1 MRKKIPYG
9 EQNFER
15 VIMQNYYYID
25 RTEYIEK
32 LESLNEKNIVF
43 LRPRKF
49 GKTLFLDTLA
59 KYYDVN
65 YADKFEALF
74 KDLYIGKN
82 PTSLKNSYY
91 ILYMN
96 FSGVQTEDR
105 DVLIRSFKSVLITSL
120 TTFNE
125 QYDKNI
131 IIKEEYTEPADIL
144 REFLAASKKRLD
156 KPIYLLIDE
165 YDHFANE
172 LLSFNLDL
180 FKDSVT
186 KHGFVRKFYEEIKK
200 GTQTIIERLFMTGV
214 SPIMLDSLTS
224 GFNITMNI
232 TLAPEFNEML
242 GFKEEEVKELL
253 EYYDIYSEKLL
264 KEMQENYNGY
274 RFNKEVKAK
283 VYNPDM
289 VFYFIIQYGRTKKP
303 PEKIIDDNIMSDY
316 KKVQNLFSLGELL
329 GVKIDK
335 DNKKELTEKEKQEAK
350 ESPKKIIGKLLNEIL
365 LTERTTLPELTT
377 MFNPGKRIE
386 IKDIKSLLFYL
397 GFMTFEKEG
406 LRTYLKIPNY
416 SMKKIF
422 SEYFTEYIEERL
434 TEYIDTDEIENAIIT
449 ILEDGKIEPF
459 AKEIENLL
467 SKMDNRIFMGL
478 DEKYIKAIMYS
489 YLVLTPYAMV
499 KMEYPV
505 ENWYIDIAMFKRYEE
520 VPYEAIIEVK
530 YIKQKEYTEEKLKRK
545 IKQAKEQIEKYKKSY
560 ELNTK
565 NETMKKFIVI
575 FVGKEAKYIE
585 EVN

>member
-49 GKTLFLDTLA
+49 GKTLFLDTLS
-59 KYYDVN
+59 KYYDIN
-65 YADKFEALF
+65 YAEKFEELF
-74 KDLYIGKN
+74 KNLYIGKN

-91 ILYMN
+91 ILKMN
-96 FSGVQTEDR
+96 FSGIQTENKEK
-105 DVLIRSFKSVLITSL
+105 LISSFKNNVISSL
-120 TTFNE
+120 DDFNTRYE
-125 QYDKNI
+125 
-131 IIKEEYTEPADIL
+131 IKLKIEKEYTEPADII
-144 REFLAASKKRLD
+144 RAFLTDAKEKLN

-200 GTQTIIERLFMTGV
+200 GTKTIIERLFMTGV

-274 RFNKEVKAK
+274 IFNINAKEK

-289 VFYFIIQYGRTKKP
+289 VFYFITEYFSEKRP
-303 PEKIIDDNIMSDY
+303 PKKIIDDNIMSYY
-316 KKVQNLFSLGELL
+316 KKIRNLFSLGELIYI
-329 GVKIDK
+329 KTDEES
-335 DNKKELTEKEKQEAK
+335 NKELTNEEKQK
-350 ESPKKIIGKLLNEIL
+350 KYLKKIIGKLLNEIL
-365 LTERTTLPELTT
+365 LTGKTELTELTT

-397 GFMTFEKEG
+397 GFMTFEKKG
-406 LRTYLKIPNY
+406 IITYLKIPNY

-422 SEYFTEYIEERL
+422 SEYFTEYIEEKL
-434 TEYIDTDEIENAIIT
+434 TEYIDPEPIEIAVRK
-449 ILEDGKIEPF
+449 ILSDGEIKSF
-459 AKEIENLL
+459 AKEIESLL
-467 SKMDNRIFMGL
+467 NKMDNRIFMGL

-505 ENWYIDIAMFKRYEE
+505 ENGYIDIAMFKRYEE

-530 YIKQKEYTEEKLKRK
+530 YIKQKGYTEEKLKMK
-545 IKQAKEQIEKYKKSY
+545 IKQAKEQKRKYKKSD
-560 ELNTK
+560 ELK
-565 NETMKKFIVI
+565 ARNETMKKYIIV
-575 FVGKEAKYIE
+575 V
-585 EVN
+585 V

>member
-9 EQNFER
+9 EQNFEW

-32 LESLNEKNIVF
+32 LESLNETNIVF

-59 KYYDVN
+59 KYYDIN
-65 YADKFEALF
+65 YAEKFEKLF
-74 KDLYIGKN
+74 KYLYIGKN
-82 PTSLKNSYY
+82 PTPLKNSYY
-91 ILYMN
+91 ILYMD
-96 FSGVQTEDR
+96 FSGIQTENKE
-105 DVLIRSFKSVLITSL
+105 VLINSFKNNVISSL
-120 TTFNE
+120 DDFNNRYE
-125 QYDKNI
+125 
-131 IIKEEYTEPADIL
+131 IKLKIEKEYTEPADII
-144 REFLAASKKRLD
+144 RAFLTDSKEKLD

-200 GTQTIIERLFMTGV
+200 GTKTIIERLFMTGV

-224 GFNITMNI
+224 GFNITKNKTI
-232 TLAPEFNEML
+232 DIKFNEML

-335 DNKKELTEKEKQEAK
+335 EETKEEREKTT
-350 ESPKKIIGKLLNEIL
+350 SKKIIGQLLNEIL
-365 LTERTTLPELTT
+365 LTGKTELTELTT

-386 IKDIKSLLFYL
+386 VKDIKSLLFYL
-397 GFMTFEKEG
+397 GFMTFEKKG
-406 LRTYLKIPNY
+406 IITYLKIPNY

-422 SEYFTEYIEERL
+422 SEYFTEYIEEKL
-434 TEYIDTDEIENAIIT
+434 TEYIDPEPIEIAVRK
-449 ILEDGKIEPF
+449 ILSDGEIKSF
-459 AKEIENLL
+459 AKEIESLL
-467 SKMDNRIFMGL
+467 NKMDNRIFMGL

-489 YLVLTPYAMV
+489 YLILTPYAMV

-505 ENWYIDIAMFKRYEE
+505 ENGYIDIAMFKRYEE

-565 NETMKKFIVI
+565 NETMKKYIIV
-575 FVGKEAKYIE
+575 FVGKEAKYVE
-585 EVN
+585 EIK

>member
-25 RTEYIEK
+25 RTKYIEK

-49 GKTLFLDTLA
+49 GKTLFLDTLS
-59 KYYDVN
+59 KYYDIN
-65 YADKFEALF
+65 YAEKFEELF
-74 KDLYIGKN
+74 KNLYIGKN
-82 PTSLKNSYY
+82 PTPLKNSYY
-91 ILYMN
+91 ILKMN
-96 FSGVQTEDR
+96 FSGIQTENKE
-105 DVLIRSFKSVLITSL
+105 VLINSFK
-120 TTFNE
+120 N
-125 QYDKNI
+125 NI
-131 IIKEEYTEPADIL
+131 IVSLENFNNRYKVKLKIEKEYTEPADIL
-144 REFLAASKKRLD
+144 RAFLNNAIDILD

-200 GTQTIIERLFMTGV
+200 GTETIIERLFMTGV

-224 GFNITMNI
+224 GFNITMSI
-232 TLAPEFNEML
+232 TTKPEFNEML

-274 RFNKEVKAK
+274 RFNIKAK
-283 VYNPDM
+283 NRVYNPDM
-289 VFYFIIQYGRTKKP
+289 VFYFIIEYLREKLP

-335 DNKKELTEKEKQEAK
+335 NNKKELTEKEKQEAK

-397 GFMTFEKEG
+397 GFMTFEK
-406 LRTYLKIPNY
+406 K
-416 SMKKIF
+416 
-422 SEYFTEYIEERL
+422 
-434 TEYIDTDEIENAIIT
+434 
-449 ILEDGKIEPF
+449 
-459 AKEIENLL
+459 
-467 SKMDNRIFMGL
+467 
-478 DEKYIKAIMYS
+478 
-489 YLVLTPYAMV
+489 
-499 KMEYPV
+499 
-505 ENWYIDIAMFKRYEE
+505 
-520 VPYEAIIEVK
+520 
-530 YIKQKEYTEEKLKRK
+530 
-545 IKQAKEQIEKYKKSY
+545 
-560 ELNTK
+560 
-565 NETMKKFIVI
+565 
-575 FVGKEAKYIE
+575 
-585 EVN
+585 

>member
-335 DNKKELTEKEKQEAK
+335 DNKKELV
-350 ESPKKIIGKLLNEIL
+350 LL
-365 LTERTTLPELTT
+365 
-377 MFNPGKRIE
+377 
-386 IKDIKSLLFYL
+386 
-397 GFMTFEKEG
+397 
-406 LRTYLKIPNY
+406 
-416 SMKKIF
+416 
-422 SEYFTEYIEERL
+422 
-434 TEYIDTDEIENAIIT
+434 
-449 ILEDGKIEPF
+449 
-459 AKEIENLL
+459 
-467 SKMDNRIFMGL
+467 
-478 DEKYIKAIMYS
+478 
-489 YLVLTPYAMV
+489 
-499 KMEYPV
+499 
-505 ENWYIDIAMFKRYEE
+505 
-520 VPYEAIIEVK
+520 
-530 YIKQKEYTEEKLKRK
+530 
-545 IKQAKEQIEKYKKSY
+545 
-560 ELNTK
+560 
-565 NETMKKFIVI
+565 
-575 FVGKEAKYIE
+575 
-585 EVN
+585 

>member
-25 RTEYIEK
+25 RTQYIEK

-49 GKTLFLDTLA
+49 GKTLFLDTLS
-59 KYYDVN
+59 KYYDIN
-65 YADKFEALF
+65 YAEKFEELF

-82 PTSLKNSYY
+82 PTPLKNSYY
-91 ILYMN
+91 ILKMN
-96 FSGVQTEDR
+96 FSGIQTENKEK
-105 DVLIRSFKSVLITSL
+105 LISSFKNNVISSL
-120 TTFNE
+120 DDFNTRYE
-125 QYDKNI
+125 
-131 IIKEEYTEPADIL
+131 IKLKIEKEYTEPADII
-144 REFLAASKKRLD
+144 RAFLTDAKEKLN

-180 FKDSVT
+180 FKDSVI

-200 GTQTIIERLFMTGV
+200 GTETIIERLFMTGV

-224 GFNITMNI
+224 GFNVTMNI

-335 DNKKELTEKEKQEAK
+335 EETQEEREKTT
-350 ESPKKIIGKLLNEIL
+350 SKKIIGQLLNEIL
-365 LTERTTLPELTT
+365 LTGKTELTELTT

-397 GFMTFEKEG
+397 GFMTFEKKG
-406 LRTYLKIPNY
+406 IITYLKIPNY

-422 SEYFTEYIEERL
+422 SEYFTEYIEEKL
-434 TEYIDTDEIENAIIT
+434 TEYIDPEPIEIAVRK
-449 ILEDGKIEPF
+449 ILSDGEIKSF

-489 YLVLTPYAMV
+489 
-499 KMEYPV
+499 
-505 ENWYIDIAMFKRYEE
+505 
-520 VPYEAIIEVK
+520 
-530 YIKQKEYTEEKLKRK
+530 
-545 IKQAKEQIEKYKKSY
+545 
-560 ELNTK
+560 
-565 NETMKKFIVI
+565 
-575 FVGKEAKYIE
+575 
-585 EVN
+585 

>member
-1 MRKKIPYG
+1 MKKKIPYG
-9 EQNFER
+9 KQNFEW

-25 RTEYIEK
+25 RTKYIEK
-32 LESLNEKNIVF
+32 LESLNETNIVF

-59 KYYDVN
+59 KYYDIN
-65 YADKFEALF
+65 YAEKFEALF
-74 KDLYIGKN
+74 KELYIGKN

-91 ILYMN
+91 ILYMD
-96 FSGVQTEDR
+96 FSGIQTENKEK
-105 DVLIRSFKSVLITSL
+105 LISSFKNKIISALKGFNTRYKQDIT
-120 TTFNE
+120 
-125 QYDKNI
+125 
-131 IIKEEYTEPADIL
+131 IKEEYSEPADIMNT
-144 REFLAASKKRLD
+144 FLSEAVDSLD

-200 GTQTIIERLFMTGV
+200 GTKTIIERLFMTGV

-253 EYYDIYSEKLL
+253 EYYGIYSEKLL

-335 DNKKELTEKEKQEAK
+335 DNKKELTEK
-350 ESPKKIIGKLLNEIL
+350 
-365 LTERTTLPELTT
+365 
-377 MFNPGKRIE
+377 
-386 IKDIKSLLFYL
+386 
-397 GFMTFEKEG
+397 
-406 LRTYLKIPNY
+406 
-416 SMKKIF
+416 
-422 SEYFTEYIEERL
+422 
-434 TEYIDTDEIENAIIT
+434 
-449 ILEDGKIEPF
+449 
-459 AKEIENLL
+459 
-467 SKMDNRIFMGL
+467 
-478 DEKYIKAIMYS
+478 
-489 YLVLTPYAMV
+489 
-499 KMEYPV
+499 
-505 ENWYIDIAMFKRYEE
+505 
-520 VPYEAIIEVK
+520 
-530 YIKQKEYTEEKLKRK
+530 
-545 IKQAKEQIEKYKKSY
+545 
-560 ELNTK
+560 
-565 NETMKKFIVI
+565 
-575 FVGKEAKYIE
+575 
-585 EVN
+585 

>member
-1 MRKKIPYG
+1 MKKKIPYG

-59 KYYDVN
+59 KYYDIN
-65 YADKFEALF
+65 YAEKFEKLF
-74 KDLYIGKN
+74 GKLYIGKN
-82 PTSLKNSYY
+82 PTPLKNSYY
-91 ILYMN
+91 ILKMN
-96 FSGVQTEDR
+96 FSGIQTENKEKLINSFKNK
-105 DVLIRSFKSVLITSL
+105 VIRSLYNFKNDYKL
-120 TTFNE
+120 
-125 QYDKNI
+125 K
-131 IIKEEYTEPADIL
+131 IKIEKEYTEPADIL
-144 REFLAASKKRLD
+144 GSFLDGIKNEIR

-200 GTQTIIERLFMTGV
+200 GTETIIERLFMTGV

-224 GFNITMNI
+224 GFNITKNKTI
-232 TLAPEFNEML
+232 DIKFNEML

-253 EYYDIYSEKLL
+253 EYYGIYSEKLL

-274 RFNKEVKAK
+274 IFNINAKEK

-289 VFYFIIQYGRTKKP
+289 VFYFITEYFSEKKP

-397 GFMTFEKEG
+397 GFMTFEKKG

-449 ILEDGKIEPF
+449 ILEDGKIVPF

-467 SKMDNRIFMGL
+467 SKMDNRIFIGL

-505 ENWYIDIAMFKRYEE
+505 ENGYIDIAMFKRYEE

-530 YIKQKEYTEEKLKRK
+530 YIKQKEYTEEKLKMK

-565 NETMKKFIVI
+565 NETMKKYIIV

-585 EVN
+585 EVK

>member
-9 EQNFER
+9 KQNFEW

-32 LESLNEKNIVF
+32 LESLNETNIVF

-49 GKTLFLDTLA
+49 GKTLFLDTLS
-59 KYYDVN
+59 KYYDIN
-65 YADKFEALF
+65 YADKFDALF

-82 PTSLKNSYY
+82 PTPLKNSYY

-224 GFNITMNI
+224 GFNITMSI
-232 TLAPEFNEML
+232 TTKPEFNEML

-274 RFNKEVKAK
+274 RFNIKAK
-283 VYNPDM
+283 NRVYNPDM
-289 VFYFIIQYGRTKKP
+289 VFYFIIEYLREQMP

-335 DNKKELTEKEKQEAK
+335 NNKKELTEKEKQEEK

-365 LTERTTLPELTT
+365 LTGRTTLPELTT

-505 ENWYIDIAMFKRYEE
+505 ENGYIDIVMFKRYEE

-545 IKQAKEQIEKYKKSY
+545 IKEAKEQIEKYKKSY
-560 ELNTK
+560 ELNSK
-565 NETMKKFIVI
+565 NETMKKFIII
-575 FVGKEAKYIE
+575 FVGKEAKYVE
-585 EVN
+585 EVK

>member
-25 RTEYIEK
+25 RTQYIEK

-59 KYYDVN
+59 KYYDIN
-65 YADKFEALF
+65 YAEKFEELF
-74 KDLYIGKN
+74 KNLYIGKN
-82 PTSLKNSYY
+82 PTSLKNNYY
-91 ILYMN
+91 ILKMN
-96 FSGVQTEDR
+96 FSGIQTENKEK
-105 DVLIRSFKSVLITSL
+105 LINSFK
-120 TTFNE
+120 N
-125 QYDKNI
+125 NI
-131 IIKEEYTEPADIL
+131 IVSLENFNNRYKVKLKIEKEYIEPADIL
-144 REFLAASKKRLD
+144 RAFLNNAIDILD

-200 GTQTIIERLFMTGV
+200 GTETIIERLFMTGV

-335 DNKKELTEKEKQEAK
+335 DNKKELTE
-350 ESPKKIIGKLLNEIL
+350 
-365 LTERTTLPELTT
+365 
-377 MFNPGKRIE
+377 M
-386 IKDIKSLLFYL
+386 
-397 GFMTFEKEG
+397 
-406 LRTYLKIPNY
+406 
-416 SMKKIF
+416 
-422 SEYFTEYIEERL
+422 
-434 TEYIDTDEIENAIIT
+434 
-449 ILEDGKIEPF
+449 
-459 AKEIENLL
+459 
-467 SKMDNRIFMGL
+467 
-478 DEKYIKAIMYS
+478 
-489 YLVLTPYAMV
+489 
-499 KMEYPV
+499 
-505 ENWYIDIAMFKRYEE
+505 
-520 VPYEAIIEVK
+520 
-530 YIKQKEYTEEKLKRK
+530 
-545 IKQAKEQIEKYKKSY
+545 
-560 ELNTK
+560 
-565 NETMKKFIVI
+565 
-575 FVGKEAKYIE
+575 
-585 EVN
+585 